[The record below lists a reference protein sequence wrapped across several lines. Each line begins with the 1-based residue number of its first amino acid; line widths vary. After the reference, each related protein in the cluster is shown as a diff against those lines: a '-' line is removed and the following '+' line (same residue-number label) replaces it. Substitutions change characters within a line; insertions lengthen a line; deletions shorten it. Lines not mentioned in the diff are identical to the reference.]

1 MPFSRRI
8 GLRMSAWST
17 SVMAIGRRSAAIRPA
32 KPRPTGMR
40 TPCSTSSS
48 MPLAARAC
56 SVVALQQQERHRVDL
71 QDLGDPVHQ
80 LLQEVLLGEEGERGV
95 CDPLQRVEDLA
106 VAAHA
111 QQRWVDGPPRHRGD
125 VRRVGHVK
133 VTKTARGGVTLAGM
147 RKASIVGP
155 VALGA
160 AAGLLAAAV
169 GDVTMAA
176 AAGVVGLTVLGTGR
190 D

>member
-1 MPFSRRI
+1 
-8 GLRMSAWST
+8 
-17 SVMAIGRRSAAIRPA
+17 
-32 KPRPTGMR
+32 
-40 TPCSTSSS
+40 
-48 MPLAARAC
+48 
-56 SVVALQQQERHRVDL
+56 
-71 QDLGDPVHQ
+71 
-80 LLQEVLLGEEGERGV
+80 
-95 CDPLQRVEDLA
+95 
-106 VAAHA
+106 
-111 QQRWVDGPPRHRGD
+111 
-125 VRRVGHVK
+125 
-133 VTKTARGGVTLAGM
+133 M